1 MNLKSVFVI
10 FWICFFGGSAE
21 AQDTLKIVNHLHDY
35 QQQLKGNPN
44 MQLVE
49 IVKAIPSVKLD
60 IRYATKN
67 NFTGVAVYGQA
78 RAFARKPVVDALQK
92 VQVELKKQGLG
103 LKIFDGYRPYAVT
116 VKFWKVT
123 PPDKKAF
130 VANPKAGSRHNRGCA
145 VDLTLVDLK
154 SGKAL
159 EMPTAYDSFSE
170 AASPT
175 YQNVTPLQK
184 KNRDFLIKIMENH
197 GFTVFKNEWW
207 HYDFNGWEEFP
218 LMDIPFEKL

>member
-1 MNLKSVFVI
+1 
-10 FWICFFGGSAE
+10 
-21 AQDTLKIVNHLHDY
+21 
-35 QQQLKGNPN
+35 
-44 MQLVE
+44 MQ
-49 IVKAIPSVKLD
+49 IS
-60 IRYATKN
+60 
-67 NFTGVAVYGQA
+67 
-78 RAFARKPVVDALQK
+78 
-92 VQVELKKQGLG
+92 

-123 PPDKKAF
+123 PLAKKAF

-145 VDLTLVDLK
+145 VDLTLIDLK

-159 EMPTAYDSFSE
+159 EMPTPYDSFSE

-175 YQNVTPLQK
+175 YEDITPLQK

-207 HYDFNGWEEFP
+207 HYDFNGWEKFP

>member
-1 MNLKSVFVI
+1 MKSIFVI
-10 FWICFFGGSAE
+10 VWIFLGFSAN
-21 AQDTLKIVNHLHDY
+21 AQNTLKIVTHLKDY
-35 QQQLKGNPN
+35 HHQIKENPN

-49 IVKAIPSVKLD
+49 IVKVIPNVKLD

-67 NFTGVAVYGQA
+67 NFTGVAVYREA

-92 VQVELKKQGLG
+92 VQDELNKQGLG
-103 LKIFDGYRPYAVT
+103 LKFFDGYRPYAVT
-116 VKFWKVT
+116 VKFWEVT
-123 PPDKKAF
+123 HLAKKAF

-145 VDLTLVDLK
+145 VDLTIVNLK

-159 EMPTAYDSFSE
+159 EMPTTYDSFSE

-175 YQNVTPLQK
+175 YEDITPLQR

-207 HYDFNGWEEFP
+207 HYDFNGWEKFP

>member
-10 FWICFFGGSAE
+10 FWIGFFGLSAD

-35 QQQLKGNPN
+35 QQQINGNPN

-49 IVKAIPSVKLD
+49 IVKAIPSVILD

-67 NFTGVAVYGQA
+67 NFTGVAVYQQA
-78 RAFARKPVVDALQK
+78 RAFARKPVVNALQK
-92 VQVELKKQGLG
+92 IQEKLKKQGLG

-123 PPDKKAF
+123 PLAKKAF

-154 SGKAL
+154 SGKEL
-159 EMPTAYDSFSE
+159 EMPTPYDSFSE

-175 YQNVTPLQK
+175 YQNIDPTQQ

-207 HYDFNGWEEFP
+207 HYDFNGWEKFL

>member
-10 FWICFFGGSAE
+10 FWIGLLGFSAD
-21 AQDTLKIVNHLHDY
+21 AQDTLKIVNNLHEY
-35 QQQLKGNPN
+35 QQQVKKSPN
-44 MQLVE
+44 MELVE
-49 IVKAIPSVKLD
+49 IIKFIPSVKLD

-67 NFTGVAVYGQA
+67 NFTGVAVYQQA
-78 RAFARKPVVDALQK
+78 RAFARKPVVEALK
-92 VQVELKKQGLG
+92 EVQDELKKQGLG

-116 VKFWKVT
+116 VKFWEVT
-123 PPDKKAF
+123 PLAKKAF

-145 VDLTLVDLK
+145 VDLTIVELK

-175 YQNVTPLQK
+175 YENITPLQK
-184 KNRDFLIKIMENH
+184 ENRDFLIKVMENH

-207 HYDFNGWEEFP
+207 HYDFNRWEQFP